1 MKKEFT
7 KADLKDGMVVEQTD
21 KCRYL
26 VLGDKIIDHSGYN
39 GLSQF
44 AEDLT
49 NVECG
54 NEFDIVKV
62 YNVVFNGTKSLV
74 SIFYD
79 ENLELIWERKKIKH
93 MTVEEM
99 QKKLEELTGEKIK
112 VKPSRGEMMEEFFK
126 YDWGAL

>member
-7 KADLKDGMVVEQTD
+7 KADLKDGMVVEQAD
-21 KCRYL
+21 KRRYL
-26 VLGDKIIDHSGYN
+26 VLGDKIIDHSSYN

-49 NVECG
+49 NVKYG

-126 YDWGAL
+126 YDWRAL